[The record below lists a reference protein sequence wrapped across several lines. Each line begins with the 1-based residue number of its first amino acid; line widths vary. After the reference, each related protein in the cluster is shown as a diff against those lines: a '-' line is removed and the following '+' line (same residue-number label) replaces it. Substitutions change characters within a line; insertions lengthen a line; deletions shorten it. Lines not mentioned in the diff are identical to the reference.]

1 MADVVTPYW
10 RGSYDRRMRGI
21 RTLAARVLGLISG
34 VLLVATLAQAV
45 EPSAAERAWLLQ
57 HPVVKVGVSRQTWS
71 PVESISEDG
80 RYIGISADFLA
91 QLTQA
96 TGLRYEV
103 HIEPDFASVLAKLRS
118 GELDIAPSAAMT
130 ARRERFLHFTSP
142 YLDSRPVLISRKDL
156 TEIGADS
163 PLKGRRIAVE
173 QGFPIED
180 ALARLYPAAHPVRVI
195 DTRTALR
202 AVAEGQVDAYVG
214 LLAPAAWV
222 IEHDMLSNLSV
233 RGPVELDDG
242 LRFAVRADAK
252 PLAELLNRSIAAMP
266 QTQRDE
272 IVRRWMPV
280 PVQLNAVAA
289 PLALGDEAR
298 AWIAAH
304 PSVRVGYIA
313 DYAPLAER
321 APDGS
326 MRGLFRDQLDL
337 LAQRLGLRVG
347 SLRAYSLAALQAA
360 LRDGE
365 IDVAFGLSANAQRE
379 QYARFVGPLLVTP
392 TVAISRADGAFFHD
406 PAQYVGQRL
415 AIKRGYFLEG
425 RLQRA
430 YPGIRLQTYERLDEV
445 LAAVAHGEAEAAFSD
460 LSAAVPA
467 LSGDYAGVLKVAGAW
482 LDAPAEVH
490 IAVRKD
496 WPQLADLF
504 REALDSLTPA
514 EQFRLRERWLVP
526 RYSFDLP
533 WRKLMLLAL
542 PVLGGLLVVFGAVVL
557 WNRRLRAEID
567 RRRAL
572 QAELVAARD
581 AALDA
586 ADRLTLFL
594 GALSHE
600 IRTPMNGVT
609 GLVDALSH
617 SRLDDEQRYQLGV
630 VARSARMALEIL
642 GDSLDLA
649 RAEAGRLQLDPRPTD
664 VRLLAEDVA
673 AMLAPLAAERRL
685 SFQLA
690 VAPELPLLML
700 DGLRLRQI
708 MANLL
713 TNALRYTERGF
724 VRLEVRGDALGERR
738 WRLRVEVRDSG
749 PGISEAAQRQLFL
762 PFQTIGAPSQ
772 RGTGLGLAISRAMC
786 EAMGGRLELE
796 SAPGL
801 GSCFRL
807 GLETEQGPDEAP
819 APQLD
824 GVRVRLSV
832 AAPSLRAECSAWLR
846 HWGALLVEVME
857 DAPSDLTLSD
867 GAAALAGQ
875 PWVLLVPEIVI
886 NAPTGAR
893 DGCLRLPCQPLLPG
907 RLLQAVR
914 TVLAPAEDAALTT
927 ASTTAGRRVLV
938 VDDEPLNL
946 RVARELLA
954 LLGFEA
960 VTAGD
965 GQSGFDAFCAERF
978 VAVLLDYRMPG
989 EDGVSLASRMRR
1001 YEHSAG
1007 LAPSP
1012 IVAVTADSTEST
1024 ASACM
1029 SAGMNSILL
1038 KPLTLATLHAQLNAL
1053 GCAPRT
1059 PEGGLL
1065 TEESESADPL
1075 AHLAALLGSID
1086 RARAIADG
1094 FVRAAENDLQ
1104 ALEAKLEAQDGDA
1117 IRFLAHRIK
1126 GAARNAGFEQVGEA
1140 AADLENAA
1148 RERDLVRCRALVP
1161 RLSHALEH
1169 LRQRLG
1175 PLPQD
1180 A

>member
-1 MADVVTPYW
+1 
-10 RGSYDRRMRGI
+10 MRGI
-21 RTLAARVLGLISG
+21 RILAARALGLLAG
-34 VLLVATLAQAV
+34 VLLVVTLARAV

-57 HPVVKVGVSRQTWS
+57 HPVVKVGVSRQAWS
-71 PVESISEDG
+71 PVESIDAEG
-80 RYIGISADFLA
+80 RYVGVSADYLA
-91 QLTQA
+91 RLMQD
-96 TGLRYEV
+96 TGLRYEIHV
-103 HIEPDFASVLAKLRS
+103 EPDFTTVLAKLRK
-118 GELDIAPSAAMT
+118 GELDLAPSAAMT
-130 ARRERFLHFTSP
+130 AKRERFLHFTSP
-142 YLDSRPVLISRKDL
+142 YLASRPVLISRKDL
-156 TEIGADS
+156 SDIDANAS
-163 PLKGRRIAVE
+163 LAGRRIAVE

-180 ALARLYPAAHPVRVI
+180 ALGRLYPAAQPVRVI
-195 DTRTALR
+195 DTRAALR
-202 AVAEGQVDAYVG
+202 ALAEGRVDAYVG

-242 LRFAVRADAK
+242 LRFAVRADAR
-252 PLAELLNRSIAAMP
+252 PLADLLNRSIAGMP
-266 QTQRDE
+266 QAQRDE
-272 IVRRWMPV
+272 ILRRWTPV
-280 PVQLNAVAA
+280 PVQLNEVAA
-289 PLALGDEAR
+289 PLALGDAAQ
-298 AWIAAH
+298 AWIATH

-337 LAQRLGLRVG
+337 LARRLGLRVG
-347 SLRAYSLAALQAA
+347 SLRAYSLAGLQTA
-360 LRDGE
+360 LREGE
-365 IDVAFGLSANAQRE
+365 IDVAFGLSVSPQRE
-379 QYARFVGPLLVTP
+379 QYAQFVGPLLVTP

-415 AIKRGYFLEG
+415 AIKRGYFLEA

-430 YPGIRLQTYERLDEV
+430 YPGIRLQTHERLEEV
-445 LAAVAHGEAEAAFSD
+445 LAAVAHGDADAAFTD

-467 LSGDYAGVLKVAGAW
+467 LSGEYAGVLKVAGTW
-482 LDAPAEVH
+482 LDAPSEVH

-496 WPQLADLF
+496 WPELADLF
-504 REALDSLTPA
+504 RQALDSLSPS
-514 EQFRLRERWLVP
+514 EQYHLRERWLVP

-533 WRKLMLLAL
+533 WRRLMLLAL

-617 SRLDDEQRYQLGV
+617 SPLDDEQRYQLGV

-724 VRLEVRGDALGERR
+724 VRLEVRGEALGERR
-738 WRLRVEVRDSG
+738 WRLRVDVRDSG
-749 PGISEAAQRQLFL
+749 PGIPEAAQRQLFL

-786 EAMGGRLELE
+786 EAMGGTLELE
-796 SAPGL
+796 SAPGQ

-807 GLETEQGPDEAP
+807 GLETQQGPDEAP

-832 AAPSLRAECSAWLR
+832 AAPTLRNECSAWLR
-846 HWGALLVEVME
+846 HWGAQIIEVGGN
-857 DAPSDLTLSD
+857 ASSDLTLSD
-867 GAAALAGQ
+867 GAAALPGQ
-875 PWVLLVPEIVI
+875 AWVLLVPELVV
-886 NAPTGAR
+886 NTPAGSR
-893 DGCLRLPCQPLLPG
+893 DGCLRMPCQPLLPG

-914 TVLAPAEDAALTT
+914 SVLAPAVVAEHAPSGVHVA
-927 ASTTAGRRVLV
+927 RRVLV

-989 EDGVSLASRMRR
+989 EDGVSLAARMRR

-1024 ASACM
+1024 ASACL

-1038 KPLTLATLHAQLNAL
+1038 KPLTLATLHAQLTAL

-1059 PEGGLL
+1059 PDGGLL
-1065 TEESESADPL
+1065 VEESDSPDPL
-1075 AHLAALLGSID
+1075 AHLAALLGSVD

-1094 FVRAAENDLQ
+1094 FVRSADSDRL
-1104 ALEAKLEAQDGDA
+1104 ALEGKLEAGDA
-1117 IRFLAHRIK
+1117 DGIRFLAHRIK

-1148 RERDLVRCRALVP
+1148 RDHELVRCRALLP
-1161 RLSHALEH
+1161 RLSHSLEH

-1175 PLPQD
+1175 PLAQG